1 MVTQPRT
8 AELLWGSSARPKR
21 GPKPALSLEQIVA
34 TAIAMA
40 DADGLA
46 TLSMQ
51 RLAEDLGFTKM
62 SLYRYTPGKTELVAL
77 MLDAALGPAP
87 DLSDVD
93 ENWRAALYEWALR
106 MSAGLRRHPWV
117 VDVAVG
123 PRVLG
128 PNELGWL
135 ETGLAALSGTGLTGG
150 ERLDAIVL
158 ITGHVRSL
166 AQQTTAPGAV
176 TDTPEKSLNDIM
188 TGILATHADRYPE
201 AAAAFAAASSTSGQD
216 DALEFGLARIF
227 DGLAALVAARDAS

>member
-8 AELLWGSSARPKR
+8 AELLWGSPDRPKR

-34 TAIAMA
+34 TAISMA

-46 TLSMQ
+46 ALSMQ

-62 SLYRYTPGKTELVAL
+62 SLYRYTPGKAELTAL

-87 DLSDVD
+87 DLSEIDGG
-93 ENWRAALYEWALR
+93 WRAALHEWALR
-106 MSAGLRRHPWV
+106 MWAGLRRHPWV

-123 PRVLG
+123 PRVMG

-135 ETGLAALSGTGLTGG
+135 ETGLSALSGTGLTGG
-150 ERLDAIVL
+150 ERLDSVVL

-166 AQQTTAPGAV
+166 AQQSTAPGAE
-176 TDTPEKSLNDIM
+176 TDTPEKALNAIM
-188 TGILATHADRYPE
+188 TGILTDNAERFPE
-201 AAAAFAAASSTSGQD
+201 AAAAFASASSSSGQD

-227 DGLAALVAARDAS
+227 DGLAALVAERAE

>member
-8 AELLWGSSARPKR
+8 AELLWGSPDRPKR

-34 TAIAMA
+34 TAISMA
-40 DADGLA
+40 DVDGLA
-46 TLSMQ
+46 ALSMQ

-62 SLYRYTPGKTELVAL
+62 SLYRYTPGKAELTAL

-87 DLSDVD
+87 DLSEIDGG
-93 ENWRAALYEWALR
+93 WRAALHEWALR
-106 MSAGLRRHPWV
+106 MWAGLRRHPWV

-123 PRVLG
+123 PRVMG

-150 ERLDAIVL
+150 ERLDSVVL

-166 AQQTTAPGAV
+166 AQQSTAPGAE
-176 TDTPEKSLNDIM
+176 TGTPEKALNAIM
-188 TGILATHADRYPE
+188 TGILTDNAERYPE
-201 AAAAFAAASSTSGQD
+201 AAAAFASASSSSGQD

-227 DGLAALVAARDAS
+227 DGLAALVAERAE

>member
-8 AELLWGSSARPKR
+8 AELLWGSADRPKR

-40 DADGLA
+40 DAEGLA

-62 SLYRYTPGKTELVAL
+62 SLYRYTPGKAELTAL

-87 DLSDVD
+87 DLSEIDGG
-93 ENWRAALYEWALR
+93 WRAALHEWALR
-106 MSAGLRRHPWV
+106 MWAGLRRHPWV

-123 PRVLG
+123 PRVMG

-135 ETGLAALSGTGLTGG
+135 ETGLSALSGTGLTGG
-150 ERLDAIVL
+150 ERLDSVVL

-166 AQQTTAPGAV
+166 AQQSTAPGAE
-176 TDTPEKSLNDIM
+176 TGTPEKALNAIM
-188 TGILATHADRYPE
+188 TGILTDNAERYPE
-201 AAAAFAAASSTSGQD
+201 AAAAFASASSSSGQD

-227 DGLAALVAARDAS
+227 DGLAALVAERAE

>member
-8 AELLWGSSARPKR
+8 AELLWGSPERPKR

-34 TAIAMA
+34 TAISMA
-40 DADGLA
+40 DAEGLA

-62 SLYRYTPGKTELVAL
+62 SLYRYTPGKAELTAL

-87 DLSDVD
+87 DLSEIDGG
-93 ENWRAALYEWALR
+93 WRAALHEWALR
-106 MSAGLRRHPWV
+106 MWAGLRRHPWV

-123 PRVLG
+123 PRVMG
-128 PNELGWL
+128 PNELDWL
-135 ETGLAALSGTGLTGG
+135 ETGLDALRDTGLTGG
-150 ERLDAIVL
+150 ERLDAVVL

-166 AQQTTAPGAV
+166 AQQTTAPGAE
-176 TDTPEKSLNDIM
+176 TDTPEKSLNAIM
-188 TGILATHADRYPE
+188 TGILADHADRYPQVT
-201 AAAAFAAASSTSGQD
+201 AAFASASATSGQD

-227 DGLAALVAARDAS
+227 DGLAALVVARAG

>member
-8 AELLWGSSARPKR
+8 AELLWGSPDRPKR

-34 TAIAMA
+34 TAISMA
-40 DADGLA
+40 DAEGLA

-62 SLYRYTPGKTELVAL
+62 SLYRYTPGKAELTAL

-87 DLSDVD
+87 DLSDLD
-93 ENWRAALYEWALR
+93 DWRAALHEWALR
-106 MSAGLRRHPWV
+106 MWAGLRRHPWV

-123 PRVLG
+123 PRVMG
-128 PNELGWL
+128 PNELDWL
-135 ETGLAALSGTGLTGG
+135 ETGLGALSDTGLTGG
-150 ERLDAIVL
+150 ERLDSVVL

-166 AQQTTAPGAV
+166 AQQSTAPGAE
-176 TDTPEKSLNDIM
+176 TDTPEKSLNAIM
-188 TGILATHADRYPE
+188 SGILTDNAERYPE
-201 AAAAFAAASSTSGQD
+201 AAAAFASAGSSSGQD

-227 DGLAALVAARDAS
+227 DGLAALVAERAE

>member
-8 AELLWGSSARPKR
+8 AELLWGSPDRPKR

-34 TAIAMA
+34 AAISMA
-40 DADGLA
+40 DAEGLA

-62 SLYRYTPGKTELVAL
+62 SLYRYTPGKAELTAL

-87 DLSDVD
+87 DLS
-93 ENWRAALYEWALR
+93 EIGGGWRAALHEWALR
-106 MSAGLRRHPWV
+106 MWAGLRRHPWV

-123 PRVLG
+123 PRVMG

-135 ETGLAALSGTGLTGG
+135 ETGLSALSGTGLTGG
-150 ERLDAIVL
+150 ERLDSVVL

-166 AQQTTAPGAV
+166 AQQTTAPGAE
-176 TDTPEKSLNDIM
+176 TDTPEKALNAIM
-188 TGILATHADRYPE
+188 AGILTDNAERFPE
-201 AAAAFAAASSTSGQD
+201 AAAAFASASSFAGQD

-227 DGLAALVAARDAS
+227 DGLAALVAERAQ

>member
-1 MVTQPRT
+1 MVTQPRS
-8 AELLWGSSARPKR
+8 AELLWGSPDRPKR

-34 TAIAMA
+34 TAISMA

-46 TLSMQ
+46 ALSMQ

-62 SLYRYTPGKTELVAL
+62 SLYRYTPGKAELTAL

-87 DLSDVD
+87 DLSEIDGG
-93 ENWRAALYEWALR
+93 WRTALHEWALR
-106 MSAGLRRHPWV
+106 MWAGLRRHPWV

-123 PRVLG
+123 PRVMG

-135 ETGLAALSGTGLTGG
+135 ETGLAALSDTGLTGG
-150 ERLDAIVL
+150 ERLDSIVL

-166 AQQTTAPGAV
+166 AQQTTAPGTE
-176 TDTPEKSLNDIM
+176 TDTPEKALNAIM
-188 TGILATHADRYPE
+188 AGILTDNAERYPE
-201 AAAAFAAASSTSGQD
+201 AAAAFASASSSSGQD

-227 DGLAALVAARDAS
+227 DGLAALVAERAE

>member
-1 MVTQPRT
+1 MVTQPHT
-8 AELLWGSSARPKR
+8 AELLWGSPARPKR

-34 TAIAMA
+34 TAISMA
-40 DADGLA
+40 DAEGLA

-51 RLAEDLGFTKM
+51 RLAEHLGFTKM
-62 SLYRYTPGKTELVAL
+62 SLYRYTPGKSELTAL

-87 DLSDVD
+87 DLSEIDGG
-93 ENWRAALYEWALR
+93 WRAVLHEWALR

-128 PNELGWL
+128 PNELDWL
-135 ETGLAALSGTGLTGG
+135 ETGLEALTDTGLTGG
-150 ERLDAIVL
+150 ERLDAVVL

-166 AQQTTAPGAV
+166 AQQTTATGAE
-176 TDTPEKSLNDIM
+176 TDTPEKSLNAIM
-188 TGILATHADRYPE
+188 TGILAANADRYPQ
-201 AAAAFAAASSTSGQD
+201 ATAAFASASSTSGQD

-227 DGLAALVAARDAS
+227 DGLAAHMSARAD

>member
-8 AELLWGSSARPKR
+8 AELLWGSPDRPKR
-21 GPKPALSLEQIVA
+21 GPKPALSLERIVA
-34 TAIAMA
+34 TAISMA
-40 DADGLA
+40 DAEGLA

-62 SLYRYTPGKTELVAL
+62 SLYRYTPGKAELTAL

-87 DLSDVD
+87 DLSDID
-93 ENWRAALYEWALR
+93 GGWRAALHEWALR
-106 MSAGLRRHPWV
+106 MWAGLRRHPWV

-123 PRVLG
+123 PRVMG

-135 ETGLAALSGTGLTGG
+135 ETGLSALSGTGLTGG
-150 ERLDAIVL
+150 ERLDSVVL

-166 AQQTTAPGAV
+166 AQQSTAAGAE
-176 TDTPEKSLNDIM
+176 TDTPEKALNAIM
-188 TGILATHADRYPE
+188 TGILTDNAERYPE
-201 AAAAFAAASSTSGQD
+201 AAAAFASASSSSGQD

-227 DGLAALVAARDAS
+227 DGLAALVAERAG

>member
-8 AELLWGSSARPKR
+8 AELLWGSPDRPKR

-34 TAIAMA
+34 TAISMA

-46 TLSMQ
+46 ALSMQ

-62 SLYRYTPGKTELVAL
+62 SLYRYTPGKAELTAL

-87 DLSDVD
+87 DLSEIDGG
-93 ENWRAALYEWALR
+93 WRAALHEWALR
-106 MSAGLRRHPWV
+106 MWAGLRRHPWV

-123 PRVLG
+123 PRVMG
-128 PNELGWL
+128 PNEMAWL

-150 ERLDAIVL
+150 ERLDSVVL

-166 AQQTTAPGAV
+166 AQQTTAPGAE
-176 TDTPEKSLNDIM
+176 TDTPEKALNAIM
-188 TGILATHADRYPE
+188 TGILTDNAERYPE
-201 AAAAFAAASSTSGQD
+201 AAAAFASASSSSGQD

-227 DGLAALVAARDAS
+227 DGLAALVAERAE

>member
-8 AELLWGSSARPKR
+8 AELLWGSPDRPKR

-34 TAIAMA
+34 TAISMA
-40 DADGLA
+40 DAEGLA

-62 SLYRYTPGKTELVAL
+62 SLYRYTPGKAELTAL

-87 DLSDVD
+87 DLSEIDGG
-93 ENWRAALYEWALR
+93 WRAALHEWALR
-106 MSAGLRRHPWV
+106 MWAGLRRHPWV

-123 PRVLG
+123 PRVMG

-135 ETGLAALSGTGLTGG
+135 EIGLSALSGTGLTGG
-150 ERLDAIVL
+150 ERLDSVVL

-166 AQQTTAPGAV
+166 AQQSTAPGAE
-176 TDTPEKSLNDIM
+176 TDTPEKALSAIM
-188 TGILATHADRYPE
+188 TGILTDNAERYPE
-201 AAAAFAAASSTSGQD
+201 AAAAFASASSSSRQD
-216 DALEFGLARIF
+216 DALEFGLSRIF
-227 DGLAALVAARDAS
+227 DGLAALVAERAE

>member
-8 AELLWGSSARPKR
+8 AELLWGSPDRPKR
-21 GPKPALSLEQIVA
+21 GPKPALSLERIVA
-34 TAIAMA
+34 TAISMA
-40 DADGLA
+40 DAEGLA

-62 SLYRYTPGKTELVAL
+62 SLYRYTPGKAELTAL

-87 DLSDVD
+87 DLSEIDGG
-93 ENWRAALYEWALR
+93 WRAALHEWALS
-106 MSAGLRRHPWV
+106 MWAGLRRHPWV

-123 PRVLG
+123 PRVMG

-135 ETGLAALSGTGLTGG
+135 ETGLSALSGTGLTGG
-150 ERLDAIVL
+150 ERLDSVVL

-166 AQQTTAPGAV
+166 AQQSTAPGAE
-176 TDTPEKSLNDIM
+176 TDTPEKALNAIM
-188 TGILATHADRYPE
+188 TGILTDNAERFPE
-201 AAAAFAAASSTSGQD
+201 AAAAFASASSSSGQD

-227 DGLAALVAARDAS
+227 DGLAALVAERAE

>member
-8 AELLWGSSARPKR
+8 AELLWGSPDRPKR
-21 GPKPALSLEQIVA
+21 GPKPALSLERIVA
-34 TAIAMA
+34 TAISMA
-40 DADGLA
+40 DAEGLA

-62 SLYRYTPGKTELVAL
+62 SLYRYTPGKAELTAL

-87 DLSDVD
+87 DLSEIDGG
-93 ENWRAALYEWALR
+93 WRAALHEWALR
-106 MSAGLRRHPWV
+106 MWAGLRRHPWV

-123 PRVLG
+123 PRVMG

-135 ETGLAALSGTGLTGG
+135 ETGLSALSGTGLTGG
-150 ERLDAIVL
+150 ERLDSVVL

-166 AQQTTAPGAV
+166 AQQSTAPGAE
-176 TDTPEKSLNDIM
+176 TDTPEKALNALM
-188 TGILATHADRYPE
+188 TGILTDNSERYPE
-201 AAAAFAAASSTSGQD
+201 AAAAFASARSSSGQD

-227 DGLAALVAARDAS
+227 DGLAALVAERAE